1 MKNKFIIAMLAFLP
15 LAVSAE
21 GNPYLF
27 DFVQGKDTGK
37 AYKSLIAKRNLPSWV
52 QDGGTSTPAN
62 EITIRGSKYLAL
74 SGCMPHNCP
83 AQAIAILYSPEKGDI
98 HGVFSEY
105 DFTEDRQKLTWMNL
119 DPIDSDDMRNIL
131 FKRLH
136 GDVSN

>member
-1 MKNKFIIAMLAFLP
+1 NKFIIAMLAFLP

-27 DFVQGKDTGK
+27 DFVQDKETGK
-37 AYKSLIAKRNLPSWV
+37 AYKSLIAKRNLPLWV

>member
-1 MKNKFIIAMLAFLP
+1 MLAFLP

-27 DFVQGKDTGK
+27 DFVQDKETGK
-37 AYKSLIAKRNLPSWV
+37 AYKSLIAKRNLPLWV